1 MTLLQTAYLTIDD
14 GANVGEFELSIN
26 LEETAEINKTFI
38 LSNRGQYIQ
47 EIYEQIVDDSD
58 IATEQRR
65 RGYHIDGGAGEWSH
79 TLTFQT
85 GLENV
90 TWGDG
95 SGGTGPDNVTE
106 NDASGENVNAL
117 SRKQV
122 LENWVAR
129 TRTDSFGQAKL
140 YWGEWSDGTYA
151 AEAGAFGRPM
161 NVAIREASLSSPEI
175 DQDVNSFEG
184 NLTVQRTS
192 IFPEEVAET
201 LDNAVE
207 LVEDALDGI
216 TDY

>member
-1 MTLLQTAYLTIDD
+1 
-14 GANVGEFELSIN
+14 
-26 LEETAEINKTFI
+26 
-38 LSNRGQYIQ
+38 
-47 EIYEQIVDDSD
+47 
-58 IATEQRR
+58 
-65 RGYHIDGGAGEWSH
+65 
-79 TLTFQT
+79 
-85 GLENV
+85 
-90 TWGDG
+90 
-95 SGGTGPDNVTE
+95 
-106 NDASGENVNAL
+106 
-117 SRKQV
+117 
-122 LENWVAR
+122 
-129 TRTDSFGQAKL
+129 L

-151 AEAGAFGRPM
+151 DSAGAFGRPM